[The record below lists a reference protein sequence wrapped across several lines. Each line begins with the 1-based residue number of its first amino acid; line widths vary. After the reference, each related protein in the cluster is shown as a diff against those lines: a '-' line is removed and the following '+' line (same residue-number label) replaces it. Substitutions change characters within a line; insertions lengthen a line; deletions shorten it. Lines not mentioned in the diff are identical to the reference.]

1 MSISTVQVGLI
12 CFPWIML
19 AEEFRVKQVFLVVL
33 VRVGGQLVPVAA
45 QCTKNPTQ
53 SEVQSPV
60 LLALGMGYSCCRN

>member
-45 QCTKNPTQ
+45 QCTKKPYT
-53 SEVQSPV
+53 EVQSPV